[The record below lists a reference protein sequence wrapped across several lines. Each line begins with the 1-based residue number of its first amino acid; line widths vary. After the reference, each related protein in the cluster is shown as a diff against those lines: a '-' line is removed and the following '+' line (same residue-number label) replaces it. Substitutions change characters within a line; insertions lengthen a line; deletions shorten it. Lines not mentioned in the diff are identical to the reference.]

1 MFKGSEKTEF
11 CLCSSLSKPRC
22 QLKRMLNS
30 LHLPCRWPQDYH
42 LWVWMTEDVLDTRFA
57 TTGIVARR
65 GKHVFIHYV
74 LVWNKSHKEV
84 QHRHHLSSNWM
95 KVLTKTGLNILLKKR
110 PVNFFSFLC
119 ICNWCSHNKS
129 PNDLATGWN
138 VKTKLELLLSRRV
151 FFFNFCYTRVKRED
165 FYLEKTSSTRME
177 NYVGDQPFFL
187 NFIWD
192 SDQNKFDDL
201 MYVQRCV
208 YIAPTHRPFVPSICR
223 PGPPWN
229 SYPLL
234 GQQAKPFP
242 GLSIKKDSKTR
253 NEQRGTKI
261 PRCCIKIVLFAGNAL
276 CIGVSTCPG

>member
-1 MFKGSEKTEF
+1 
-11 CLCSSLSKPRC
+11 
-22 QLKRMLNS
+22 
-30 LHLPCRWPQDYH
+30 
-42 LWVWMTEDVLDTRFA
+42 
-57 TTGIVARR
+57 
-65 GKHVFIHYV
+65 
-74 LVWNKSHKEV
+74 
-84 QHRHHLSSNWM
+84 M

-119 ICNWCSHNKS
+119 ICNCDKS

-138 VKTKLELLLSRRV
+138 AKTNLRT
-151 FFFNFCYTRVKRED
+151 FFFSFLLHKSETRR
-165 FYLEKTSSTRME
+165 FLSGKTSSTRME
-177 NYVGDQPFFL
+177 NYVGDQPFFSFFL

-234 GQQAKPFP
+234 GQQAKLFP
-242 GLSIKKDSKTR
+242 GLSIKKTR

-261 PRCCIKIVLFAGNAL
+261 WRCCIKIVLFAENAL